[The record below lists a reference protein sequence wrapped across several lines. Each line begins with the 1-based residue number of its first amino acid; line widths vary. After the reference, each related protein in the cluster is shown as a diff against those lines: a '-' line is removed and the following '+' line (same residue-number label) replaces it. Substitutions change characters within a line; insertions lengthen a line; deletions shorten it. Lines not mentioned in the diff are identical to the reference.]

1 MTSPDARPGPPGAA
15 AATVLVTDVDG
26 QHLDGGEGI
35 PGAIRMV
42 TIDRPSALNSI
53 DPPTMAAL
61 LAAFEDG
68 GRAAAAGAGAGA
80 GAVRVMILTGA
91 GPRAFAA
98 GADIAALAGM
108 SPGEAQAFSELGHR
122 VAATIEALPVPVIA
136 AVNGFALG
144 GGCEMALACDFIF
157 ATDAARFGLPEVK
170 LGAIPGFGGT
180 QRLPR
185 RIGAARARE
194 WLYTGALVGAEEA
207 ARLGLVNR
215 VFPGIDALMAGTRQV
230 AAQIAAQPPLAVAQ
244 AKRAVRR
251 GLELTLPD
259 ACRLESALFGELFTS
274 DDLRRGMQAFIE
286 AGQARR
292 KGQDQKET

>member
-1 MTSPDARPGPPGAA
+1 MTPPDARPGPEGAGA
-15 AATVLVTDVDG
+15 PTVVVTGVDG
-26 QHLDGGEGI
+26 PDGT
-35 PGAIRMV
+35 PGAIRIV
-42 TIDRPSALNSI
+42 TIDRPSALNAI

-68 GRAAAAGAGAGA
+68 GRAAAADSGP

-122 VAATIEALPVPVIA
+122 VAATIEGLPVPVIA

-157 ATDAARFGLPEVK
+157 ATEAARFGLPEVK

-207 ARLGLVNR
+207 ARVGLVNR

-244 AKRAVRR
+244 AKRAARR

-259 ACRLESALFGELFTS
+259 ACRLESALFAELFAS

-292 KGQDQKET
+292 KGQDLKET

>member
-1 MTSPDARPGPPGAA
+1 MTDARTVIQLAHEGALSILTIHRPEKLNA
-15 AATVLVTDVDG
+15 LNALVLHEMRLAIEELRGRHETRVLVV
-26 QHLDGGEGI
+26 
-35 PGAIRMV
+35 
-42 TIDRPSALNSI
+42 
-53 DPPTMAAL
+53 
-61 LAAFEDG
+61 
-68 GRAAAAGAGAGA
+68 
-80 GAVRVMILTGA
+80 TGA
-91 GPRAFAA
+91 GEKAFVA
-98 GADIAALAGM
+98 GADIAEMSAMRLEEARAFARSGHVTLDAL
-108 SPGEAQAFSELGHR
+108 EQ
-122 VAATIEALPVPVIA
+122 LPVPVIA

-157 ATDAARFGLPEVK
+157 ATEAARFGLPEVK

-207 ARLGLVNR
+207 ARVGLVNR

-244 AKRAVRR
+244 AKRAARR

-259 ACRLESALFGELFTS
+259 ACRLESALFAELFAS

-292 KGQDQKET
+292 KGQDLKET

>member
-1 MTSPDARPGPPGAA
+1 MTPPDARPGATGAA
-15 AATVLVTDVDG
+15 APTVVVTGVDG
-26 QHLDGGEGI
+26 PDGT
-35 PGAIRMV
+35 PGAIRVV
-42 TIDRPSALNSI
+42 TIDRPSALNAI

-68 GRAAAAGAGAGA
+68 GRAAAAPAGPGAGAGA

-98 GADIAALAGM
+98 GADIAALARM

-157 ATDAARFGLPEVK
+157 ATEAARFGLPEVK

-180 QRLPR
+180 QRLAR

-207 ARLGLVNR
+207 ARVGLVNR
-215 VFPGIDALMAGTRQV
+215 VFPGIDALTAGTRQV

-259 ACRLESALFGELFTS
+259 ACRLESALFAELFAS
-274 DDLRRGMQAFIE
+274 ADLRRGMQAFIE
-286 AGQARR
+286 KDKNQHKTR
-292 KGQDQKET
+292 QET